1 MAELASSL
9 WTELGKGRKWEEDGK
24 KNVSATLTSS
34 GEFPVVP
41 FKLLQ
46 MRQNWSYLWG
56 LISIE
61 TMLIKLQMTPIWCDL

>member
-46 MRQNWSYLWG
+46 MR
-56 LISIE
+56 
-61 TMLIKLQMTPIWCDL
+61 